1 MELKKG
7 LENLGFLPSP
17 FDPCV
22 FVLPN
27 EKSGTPEGLVGIHVD
42 DGLCCGSEVF
52 QEKLRQLSEKFPFGS
67 HKRRNFTFTGL
78 KIDQQ
83 PDQSIH
89 IHQTQYIKEFITSL
103 FHEIEE
109 VNLMTLS
116 LTLKDKN
123 CEPSLG
129 HCSMPP
135 SIVALISAVASDD
148 CNHESTGHKSL
159 RCWRPIEHCTKQ
171 NFMLR

>member
-1 MELKKG
+1 MLMMVDAVAQKFFKKSCDSCQKSF
-7 LENLGFLPSP
+7 LLDHTSAEISLLPASKSTSNLTNPSIYT
-17 FDPCV
+17 
-22 FVLPN
+22 
-27 EKSGTPEGLVGIHVD
+27 KHSI
-42 DGLCCGSEVF
+42 S
-52 QEKLRQLSEKFPFGS
+52 
-67 HKRRNFTFTGL
+67 
-78 KIDQQ
+78 KI
-83 PDQSIH
+83 
-89 IHQTQYIKEFITSL
+89 FITSL

-135 SIVALISAVASDD
+135 SIVALISAVASDG

-159 RCWRPIEHCTKQ
+159 RCWRPIEHYTKQ
-171 NFMLR
+171 SFMLR